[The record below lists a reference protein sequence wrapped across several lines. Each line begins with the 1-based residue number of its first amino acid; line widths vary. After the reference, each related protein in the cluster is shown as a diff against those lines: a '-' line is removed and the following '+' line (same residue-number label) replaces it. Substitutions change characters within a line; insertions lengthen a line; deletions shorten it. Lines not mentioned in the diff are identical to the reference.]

1 MIEEII
7 SSGFCPKQNKEYSV
21 LVRYDGNVRILCEC
35 KYSGFNECDQ
45 SPCPLLAK
53 FPENR

>member
-21 LVRYDGNVRILCEC
+21 LVRYDSNVRILCEC
-35 KYSGFNECDQ
+35 KSVL
-45 SPCPLLAK
+45 PLLSNCQCVPLAC
-53 FPENR
+53 F